1 MDEVSGLMTAQEILE
16 ASLMKEE
23 AAYRFYDAVM
33 NKTKVDFVK
42 ELVAQLR
49 AEEQKHILLI
59 KKKLAD
65 LNLGRG

>member
-16 ASLMKEE
+16 AALVKEE
-23 AAYRFYDAVM
+23 GAYRFYDAVM

-42 ELVAQLR
+42 DLVSQLR

-59 KKKLAD
+59 RKKLAD
-65 LNLGRG
+65 LNLGRS